1 QNGGLQPLAAATETS
16 VVNAGDGAGEHPT
29 QALLD
34 ALTVKQIKGRLNDLT
49 VAIVG
54 DIRHSRVARSNAHL
68 WRQMGSRVVMVAP
81 PELLPDVDDYPFAFF
96 STDMAQGLKKADV
109 IITLRLQKERLEKQL
124 TISADDYHIRYGM
137 DHEKLSYAAP
147 DAVVLHPGPM
157 NRGVEISS
165 TLADDATRCAVLRQV
180 TNGVATRMAVFEW
193 LTHAA

>member
-1 QNGGLQPLAAATETS
+1 
-16 VVNAGDGAGEHPT
+16 
-29 QALLD
+29 
-34 ALTVKQIKGRLNDLT
+34 
-49 VAIVG
+49 
-54 DIRHSRVARSNAHL
+54 
-68 WRQMGSRVVMVAP
+68 
-81 PELLPDVDDYPFAFF
+81 
-96 STDMAQGLKKADV
+96 KADV